1 VGSLTSFG
9 FAPLADIY
17 TLYASSALSGQSLC
31 RNIAGCVF
39 PLFTTQM
46 YSRLGYQWASFLAAC
61 LGFTLSIVPFILF
74 AYGPQIRAR
83 VSGGLPVKSWVVFL
97 AVRVLTTSL
106 FIFFLRLQSRFG
118 KMLEEMKAS
127 KALEEEAKAAGK
139 A

>member
-1 VGSLTSFG
+1 MAATDALP
-9 FAPLADIY
+9 AARADAY

-31 RNIAGCVF
+31 RNLAGTAF

-61 LGFTLSIVPFILF
+61 LGFALSVVPFILF

-83 VSGGLPVKSWVVFL
+83 
-97 AVRVLTTSL
+97 
-106 FIFFLRLQSRFG
+106 SRFA
-118 KMLEEMKAS
+118 KMLEEMKA
-127 KALEEEAKAAGK
+127 GK